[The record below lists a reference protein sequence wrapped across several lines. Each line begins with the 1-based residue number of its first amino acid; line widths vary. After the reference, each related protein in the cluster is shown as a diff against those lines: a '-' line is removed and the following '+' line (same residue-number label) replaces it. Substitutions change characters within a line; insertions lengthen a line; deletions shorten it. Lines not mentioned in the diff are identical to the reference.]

1 MKVDGKA
8 MRSIWLEPDGWSVGI
23 IDQTALPH
31 RLITTRLTTLDEVAH
46 AIRAMVIRGAPL
58 IGATAAYGICLALR
72 QDASDEALDR
82 AYAVLIATRPTA
94 INLKWALD
102 EMMATVR
109 NRPRAE
115 RSAAAYRRAAEI
127 SEEDVAINTAIGC
140 NGLPL
145 IEALAARKKPGERV
159 NVLTHCNA
167 GWLAAVDVGTATAPI
182 YLAHDKGL
190 AIHVFADETRPR
202 NQGASLTAWE
212 LGRHGVPHTVIADN
226 TGGHLMQHGLV
237 DLVIVGT
244 DRVTA
249 NGDVCNKIGTY
260 LKALA
265 ARDNNVPF
273 YVALPSP
280 TIDFSIADGVTE
292 IPIEERSADEVT
304 TMTGRTADGRIETVR
319 IVPDGSAVANY
330 GFDVTPARLITGLIT
345 ERGVITASRAA
356 LAGAF
361 PERAG
366 GAGSN

>member
-1 MKVDGKA
+1 LKVGGKS
-8 MRSIWLEPDGWSVGI
+8 MRTIWLEPDGWSVGV

-31 RLITTRLTTLDEVAH
+31 RLLTARLTTLAEAAH
-46 AIRAMVIRGAPL
+46 AIRTMVIRGAPL
-58 IGATAAYGICLALR
+58 IGATAAYGMALALR
-72 QDASDEALDR
+72 EDASDEALER
-82 AYAVLIATRPTA
+82 AYAVLLATRPTA
-94 INLKWALD
+94 INLKWALG
-102 EMMATVR
+102 EIMAVVR

-115 RSAAAYRRAAEI
+115 RAAAAYRRAAEI
-127 SEEDVAINTAIGC
+127 CEEDVAINTGIGRS
-140 NGLPL
+140 GLPL
-145 IEALAARKKPGERV
+145 IEAIAARKPPSEPV

-167 GWLAAVDVGTATAPI
+167 GWLATVDIGTATAPI
-182 YLAHDKGL
+182 YLAHDQGI

-212 LGRHGVPHTVIADN
+212 LGQHGVPHTLIADN
-226 TGGHLMQHGLV
+226 TGGHLMQHGMV

-265 ARDNNVPF
+265 ARDNDVPF

-280 TIDFSIADGVTE
+280 TIDFSVADGIAE
-292 IPIEERSADEVT
+292 IPIEERGADEVA

-319 IVPDGSAVANY
+319 IAPDGTPIANY
-330 GFDVTPARLITGLIT
+330 GFDVTPARLVSGLIT
-345 ERGVITASRAA
+345 ERGVLTPSRAD
-356 LAGAF
+356 LAHAF

-366 GAGSN
+366 ATR

>member
-1 MKVDGKA
+1 MKVDGKP
-8 MRSIWLEPDGWSVGI
+8 MRSIWLEPDGWSVGVV
-23 IDQTALPH
+23 DQTALPH
-31 RLITTRLTTLDEVAH
+31 RLVTARLTTLADAAY

-58 IGATAAYGICLALR
+58 IGATAAYGMSLALR
-72 QDASDEALDR
+72 EDASDEGLER
-82 AYAVLIATRPTA
+82 AYATLLVTRPTA

-102 EMMATVR
+102 EMLAAVR

-115 RSAAAYRRAAEI
+115 RTAAAYQRAAEI
-127 SEEDVAINTAIGC
+127 CQEDVAINTGIARS
-140 NGLPL
+140 GLPL
-145 IEALAARKKPGERV
+145 IEAIAAKKQPGERV

-182 YLAHDKGL
+182 YMAYDKGIP
-190 AIHVFADETRPR
+190 IHVFADETRPR

-212 LGRHGVPHTVIADN
+212 LGQHGVPHTLIADN
-226 TGGHLMQHGLV
+226 TGGHLMQHGRV

-280 TIDFSIADGVTE
+280 TIDFTVADGVAE
-292 IPIEERSADEVT
+292 IPIEERSADEVA

-319 IVPDGSAVANY
+319 VAPAGTPVANY
-330 GFDVTPARLITGLIT
+330 GFDVTPARLVSGLIT

-366 GAGSN
+366 AAK